1 MLNSTCIQGRLT
13 ARPELKTT
21 TSGVNVTT
29 FTIACERSYVKA
41 GEERQVDFI
50 NIVAWR
56 QTAEF
61 ITRFFDKGQQIIV
74 NGSLQ
79 TRNYEDKQGN
89 KRTAFEVVANE
100 VYFCDK
106 KSDSKPESK
115 PVLDEE
121 PDEFPF

>member
-1 MLNSTCIQGRLT
+1 MLNQICIQGRVT

-21 TSGVNVTT
+21 ASGVNVTT

-61 ITRFFDKGQQIIV
+61 ITRYFDKGQQIIV

-89 KRTAFEVVANE
+89 KRTAFEVVAQD
-100 VYFCDK
+100 VYFCEKKNDN
-106 KSDSKPESK
+106 KSDTK

>member
-1 MLNSTCIQGRLT
+1 MLNLTIIQGRLT

-21 TSGVNVTT
+21 QSGVSVTT
-29 FTIACERSYVKA
+29 FTVACERSYVKQ
-41 GEERQVDFI
+41 GEDRQVDFI

-89 KRTAFEVVANE
+89 KRTAFEVVATE

-106 KSDSKPESK
+106 KSDSKPDTK

>member
-1 MLNSTCIQGRLT
+1 MLNLTIIQGRLT

-21 TSGVNVTT
+21 QSGVSVTT
-29 FTIACERSYVKA
+29 FTVACERSYVKS

-89 KRTAFEVVANE
+89 KRTAFEVIAQD

-106 KSDSKPESK
+106 KSDSKPDTK